1 MKIKVLGTG
10 CPNCIKLYN
19 NVTQAVQDLNIEG
32 VEIIKIEEIDEII
45 AHGVLST
52 PALIINDEV
61 KSSSYVPKIEEIK
74 EMLKL

>member
-10 CPNCIKLYN
+10 CPNCIKLEN
-19 NVTQAVQDLNIEG
+19 NLRKAVEDLNIQEA
-32 VEIIKIEEIDEII
+32 EIIKIEEIDEII

-61 KSSSYVPKIEEIK
+61 KSSSYVPSVEEIK
-74 EMLKL
+74 AML